1 MLKKKKG
8 YIYTRVSTAIQVG
21 EYSQGYRISLNY
33 YGFAPPFLINKY
45 ILQLLE
51 KENTIKQ

>member
-33 YGFAPPFLINKY
+33 DGFAPFLINKY
-45 ILQLLE
+45 ILRFFR